1 MKNNSKRNKEINK
14 NKVDSIKSQ
23 NPNLLYKSHNDK
35 TKNKID
41 LNNINNIENQELSDI
56 KSIVKNSV
64 EKIYDLFNLQ
74 EMKSNSKII
83 SRKSHDINTVKD
95 KTIKYNEDN
104 YSPKSDNNFM
114 KTNITFKINNYLS
127 VLNKNKNGENEIN
140 NGTTN
145 TVEDENSYFHKKY
158 KKSEMT
164 ENSTNNIKNV

>member
-1 MKNNSKRNKEINK
+1 MKNNNKKKEKTQNILKDSFNSPNQNKLYKSFNDKKRNKIHLNS
-14 NKVDSIKSQ
+14 N
-23 NPNLLYKSHNDK
+23 
-35 TKNKID
+35 ID
-41 LNNINNIENQELSDI
+41 TQELTDI
-56 KSIVKNSV
+56 KLIVKNSV

-74 EMKSNSKII
+74 EMKNNSKII
-83 SRKSHDINTVKD
+83 SRKLHDINTVKD

-127 VLNKNKNGENEIN
+127 VLNKNKNGVNEIN

-158 KKSEMT
+158 KKIEMQ
-164 ENSTNNIKNV
+164 ENSII